1 VVGPRFGVST
11 QEFPETH
18 TPDRRPKR
26 LHLLWFGLQVCLLS
40 ACSAFSQP
48 KLPTP
53 LPPEYL
59 PTVVALT
66 LEAGNSP
73 VLAGTQTNRTETI
86 PATDT
91 PLPTVAADPTQL
103 PSPTVSQAETDTPS
117 TPAIETATAGPTA
130 TAMPDLPIA
139 GVQIF
144 KPGDLS
150 KVISP
155 IEITAYLR
163 PGERGRV
170 TLELFGEDGR
180 QLVRQIKTFNTTPGA
195 RVNLNAELE
204 FGIQA
209 AAEVGRLVI
218 SAQDEIGRIVVLN
231 SVDLILLSLGQE
243 DINPSDALLEDIII
257 QQPVVNTLVQGGT
270 LVVSGLANP
279 DTDRPLHVEIINDK
293 NQIVG
298 QRLAAVERSEG
309 EAYGNFAVEV
319 PYQVSGF
326 SSVRL
331 VVYEDGE
338 QMSPLRHLSSVEF
351 LISP

>member
-1 VVGPRFGVST
+1 MLCFA
-11 QEFPETH
+11 
-18 TPDRRPKR
+18 
-26 LHLLWFGLQVCLLS
+26 LLAFWLS
-40 ACSAFSQP
+40 ACSGLSQP
-48 KLPTP
+48 SLPTP
-53 LPPEYL
+53 LPQEYL
-59 PTVVALT
+59 PTVIALT

-73 VLAGTQTNRTETI
+73 TLTDNQTSQTKTI
-86 PATDT
+86 PATET
-91 PLPTVAADPTQL
+91 PLPTETNASNQTA
-103 PSPTVSQAETDTPS
+103 SPTASLAGTELP
-117 TPAIETATAGPTA
+117 PNIETPTSGPTL
-130 TAMPDLPIA
+130 TPTPELPIA

-150 KVISP
+150 KVVSP
-155 IEITAYLR
+155 IEVSAYLR

-180 QLVRQIKTFNTTPGA
+180 QLVRQITTFNTTPGA
-195 RVNLNAELE
+195 RVNMNVKLE
-204 FGIQA
+204 FGIRA

-218 SAQDEIGRIVVLN
+218 SAQDEAGRVVVLN

-257 QQPVVNTLVQGGT
+257 QQPVVNTLIQGGT

-279 DTDRPLHVEIINDK
+279 DTDRPLHVEIINDN
-293 NQIVG
+293 NQVVG
-298 QRLAAVERSEG
+298 QRLAAVDRKDG
-309 EAYGNFAVEV
+309 EAYGSFAVEV

-338 QMSPLRHLSSVEF
+338 QMSPLRHLSSVQF

>member
-1 VVGPRFGVST
+1 M
-11 QEFPETH
+11 
-18 TPDRRPKR
+18 KR
-26 LHLLWFGLQVCLLS
+26 LPLLWFGLLVCLLA
-40 ACSAFSQP
+40 ACSTLSQS

-59 PTVVALT
+59 PTVIALT

-73 VLAGTQTNRTETI
+73 ALSETQTSLVEMI

-91 PLPTVAADPTQL
+91 PLPTETTGSAQL
-103 PSPTVSQAETDTPS
+103 PSPTVGQEGTQSPTTPVPETPTSGP
-117 TPAIETATAGPTA
+117 TPTA
-130 TAMPDLPIA
+130 TPEFPIA

-144 KPGDLS
+144 TPGDLS
-150 KVISP
+150 KVVSP
-155 IEITAYLR
+155 IAITAYLR

-180 QLVRQIKTFNTTPGA
+180 QLVRQIKTYNTTPGA

-209 AAEVGRLVI
+209 AAEIGRLVI
-218 SAQDEIGRIVVLN
+218 SAQDEIGRVVVLN

-243 DINPSDALLEDIII
+243 DINPSDALLDDIII
-257 QQPVVNTLVQGGT
+257 QQPVINTLIQGGT

-298 QRLAAVERSEG
+298 QRLAAVDRQEG
-309 EAYGNFAVEV
+309 QVYGTFAVEV

>member
-1 VVGPRFGVST
+1 MRFV
-11 QEFPETH
+11 
-18 TPDRRPKR
+18 PDHSLIRI
-26 LHLLWFGLQVCLLS
+26 HMLWFGLLACLLP
-40 ACSAFSQP
+40 ACSALSQP
-48 KLPTP
+48 DLPTP
-53 LPPEYL
+53 LPPEYM
-59 PTVVALT
+59 PTAIALT
-66 LEAGNSP
+66 LQAANSP
-73 VLAGTQTNRTETI
+73 ALTSTQISLANTV

-91 PLPTVAADPTQL
+91 PLSTETTVPTHPA
-103 PSPTVSQAETDTPS
+103 SPTANQAATEVPS
-117 TPAIETATAGPTA
+117 TLVIQTPTSGPTPTA
-130 TAMPDLPIA
+130 TPEFPIA

-150 KVISP
+150 KVVSP
-155 IEITAYLR
+155 IEISAYLR

-218 SAQDEIGRIVVLN
+218 SAQDEIGRLVVLN

-243 DINPSDALLEDIII
+243 DINPSNALLEDIII
-257 QQPVVNTLVQGGT
+257 EQPVVNTLIQGGM
-270 LVVSGLANP
+270 LVVSGLADP
-279 DTDRPLHVEIINDK
+279 DTNRPLHVEIINDE

-298 QRLAAVERSEG
+298 QRLAAVDRLDG
-309 EAYGNFAVEV
+309 EAYGSFAVEV
-319 PYQVSGF
+319 PYKVSEF

-338 QMSPLRHLSSVEF
+338 QMSPVRHLSSVEF